1 MLPSPD
7 QVAAV
12 VVAYHPDPILLER
25 LFAAAR
31 PQVATIVVV
40 DNTPAASGKAPL
52 RAPAGVHVLPLGANV
67 GLAAGINRG
76 CEFAR
81 AQGARFVLLFDQ
93 DSEPAEGMT
102 QRLCEAW
109 AAAAAQGRRL
119 AAAGPRFEDDRGA
132 HTAPFLRVG
141 FPRNRAVDA
150 DGECQVFVDVDMLIT
165 SGSLVSAEALDD
177 VGGMDESLFIDNV
190 DIEWCFRAKARGW
203 DLAGAPLA
211 TLAHRLGD
219 EHVTAPAWARA
230 LGKAS
235 AIHHAPVRLYYIT
248 RNRIRLYWMAHVPL
262 AWKAQDMLRLP
273 AKIALSLWIAPDRR
287 EAAKALARGVVDGF
301 ANRGGARP

>member
-1 MLPSPD
+1 MLPSPE

-12 VVAYHPDPILLER
+12 VVAYHPDLVLLER
-25 LFAAAR
+25 LLAAVRA
-31 PQVATIVVV
+31 QVGAIVVV
-40 DNTPAASGKAPL
+40 DNTPAAAGEAPL
-52 RAPAGVHVLPLGANV
+52 RLPPGVHVISLGRNA

-81 AQGARFVLLFDQ
+81 AQGARFIILFDQ
-93 DSEPAEGMT
+93 DSEPATGMT

-109 AAAAAQGRRL
+109 ADASAHGHRL
-119 AAAGPRFEDDRGA
+119 AAAGPRFQDDRGA

-141 FPRNRAVDA
+141 FPHNRIVDA
-150 DGECQVFVDVDMLIT
+150 GGGSRAFVDVDMLIT
-165 SGSLVSAEALDD
+165 SGCLVSTEALDD
-177 VGGMDESLFIDNV
+177 IGGMDESLFIDNV
-190 DIEWCFRAKARGW
+190 DIEWCFRARARGW
-203 DLAGAPLA
+203 DLVGAPLA
-211 TLAHRLGD
+211 RLAHRLGD
-219 EHVTAPAWARA
+219 EHMTAPAWARA

-235 AIHHAPVRLYYIT
+235 AIRHAPVRLYYIT

-262 AWKAQDMLRLP
+262 AWKAQDLLRLP

-287 EAAKALARGVVDGF
+287 AAAKALARGVVDGF

>member
-12 VVAYHPDPILLER
+12 VVAYHPDLVLLER
-25 LFAAAR
+25 LFAAVR
-31 PQVATIVVV
+31 PQVGTIVVV
-40 DNTPAASGKAPL
+40 DNTPAASGEASL
-52 RAPAGVHVLPLGANV
+52 QAPAGVHVLSLGANA

-93 DSEPAEGMT
+93 DSEPAAGMT

-109 AAAAAQGRRL
+109 AAASAQGRGL
-119 AAAGPRFEDDRGA
+119 AAVGPRFQDDRGA

-141 FPRNRAVDA
+141 FPRNRVLDT
-150 DGECQVFVDVDMLIT
+150 GGSQVFVDVDMLIT
-165 SGSLVSAEALDD
+165 SGSLVSIEALDD
-177 VGGMDESLFIDNV
+177 VGGMDDSLFIDNV

-211 TLAHRLGD
+211 RLAHRLGD
-219 EHVTAPAWARA
+219 EHVPAPAWARA
-230 LGKAS
+230 LGKAN
-235 AIHHAPVRLYYIT
+235 AIHHSPVRLYYIT
-248 RNRIRLYWMAHVPL
+248 RNRIRLYWMPHVPL

-287 EAAKALARGVVDGF
+287 EAAKALARGVADGI